1 MTAAASPS
9 PLPFT
14 PVVPDVLSR
23 RLSEIWRAEGQSRF
37 RPALLA
43 ALRETLAEGRALVR
57 DRFEKGGTGADCVR
71 DNAALVDAIVCAL
84 ADVTVH
90 DVFETA
96 GPTRGEQLA
105 IVAVGGYGRGEMAP
119 FSDIDLMFLLPYKRT
134 PRVEQ
139 IVEYMLYLLW
149 DLGLKVGHSV
159 RSADE
164 AIRQANADLT
174 IRTALLETR
183 HLWGDMALFRGF
195 RRRFQRE
202 VVHGHGPAF
211 IEGKLAERDARH
223 QRLGDTRYVLEPNL
237 KEGKGGLRDLQ
248 TLFWIAKYLYEVD
261 EVRELVRRGVLL
273 AEEARRFA
281 KAQNFLWT
289 ARCHLHYL
297 TGRAEERLTFDVQ
310 ALIGAR
316 MGYTDHAGARGV
328 ERFMKHYFLVAKDVG
343 DLTRIFCAAL
353 EADWK
358 RPRRLSIFRRLRV
371 EKELQGFVV
380 DGDRLS
386 VRDERHFRDHP
397 ADMVRLFHTAHVHGI
412 DVHPAALRAI
422 TRALG
427 ALDAGVRDDPEANG
441 LFLEILTGRK
451 DPEGTLRRM
460 NEAGVLGR
468 FVPDFGRVVAQM
480 QYDMYHVY
488 TVDEHTLQAVGILHK
503 IGTGALREALPFAT
517 EVMQKVVSRRAL
529 MVAMVLHDICKGRG
543 GDHSVL
549 GARVAERLGPRFG
562 LTAEETETA
571 AWLVR
576 WHLAL
581 SSAAFKRDVDDE
593 TTVQDLVDLVQSP
606 ERLRQLLVLT
616 AADIMAVGPG
626 RWNAWKATLL
636 QNLFANVEERLVG
649 GFVDSQ
655 PAGPSRVA
663 RVRRAQDALRAQLK
677 DWPGE
682 EIDAHLAQGY
692 PAYWL
697 AFDAGTYER
706 QARLMRRARR
716 DGSPLNLDTRV
727 DRAREVTEITLY
739 TPDHPGLFARL
750 AGAFAVSGATIV
762 DARIFT
768 MADGMALDVFSVQDA
783 AGGSFSSADRL
794 AKLAVNVERTL
805 SGELRPLQEL
815 ARRKPSIPART
826 RVFRV
831 PPRVLIDNAASSTHT
846 VIEVN
851 GKDRPGLLYDLTR
864 SLTGLSLQIASA
876 RISTYGAQVIDV
888 FYVRDLFGLKV
899 THKGQLA
906 RIRERLLEALADPEE
921 IAAAPPPKPVRTP
934 RAPAARGA

>member
-1 MTAAASPS
+1 MTAAALPS
-9 PLPFT
+9 SLSFT
-14 PVVPDVLSR
+14 PIETEVLGS
-23 RLSEIWRAEGQSRF
+23 RLSEIWRREDQSRF

-43 ALRETLAEGRALVR
+43 ALREALAEGRAAVR
-57 DRFEKGGTGADCVR
+57 NRFEAGGTGADCVR
-71 DNAALVDAIVCAL
+71 DNAAMIDAIVCAL

-96 GPTRGEQLA
+96 GPTSGEQLA

-119 FSDIDLMFLLPYKRT
+119 FSDIDLMFLLPWKRT

-139 IVEYMLYLLW
+139 IVEYMLYVLW

-159 RSADE
+159 RSTDE

-195 RRRFQRE
+195 RKRFQRE
-202 VVHGHGPAF
+202 AVHGQGPTF

-273 AEEARRFA
+273 MEEARRFA

-310 ALIGAR
+310 ALIGSR

-371 EKELQGFVV
+371 EKEIQGFVI

-386 VRDERHFRDHP
+386 VRDEGHFRTRP
-397 ADMVRLFHTAHVHGI
+397 ADMIRLFHTAHVHGI

-422 TRALG
+422 TRALSS
-427 ALDAGVRDDPEANG
+427 LDNGVREDPEANG

-451 DPEGTLRRM
+451 DPEVTLRRM

-503 IGTGALREALPFAT
+503 IEAGALKEVLPFAS
-517 EVMQKVVSRRAL
+517 EVVQKVVSRRAL
-529 MVAMVLHDICKGRG
+529 MVAVFLHDIAKGRG

-549 GARVAERLGPRFG
+549 GAKVAERLGPRFG
-562 LTAEETETA
+562 LTVEETETA

-581 SSAAFKRDVDDE
+581 SSTAFKRDVDDE
-593 TTVQDLVDLVQSP
+593 TTIRDMVELVQSP

-616 AADIMAVGPG
+616 TADVSAVGPG

-649 GFVDSQ
+649 GFGEVQ
-655 PAGPSRVA
+655 PAGPTRGM
-663 RVRRAQDALRAQLK
+663 RVRRAQDALRGRLK
-677 DWPGE
+677 DWAE
-682 EIDAHLAQGY
+682 DEIEAHLGLGY

-697 AFDAGTYER
+697 AFDAVTHER

-727 DRAREVTEITLY
+727 DRARAVTEITLY

-783 AGGSFSSADRL
+783 AGGSFASADRL

-805 SGELRPLQEL
+805 SGEMRPLQEL
-815 ARRKPSIPART
+815 ARRKPTIPART

-906 RIRERLLEALADPEE
+906 RIRERLLEALTDPEE
-921 IAAAPPPKPVRTP
+921 IATPSTP
-934 RAPAARGA
+934 RSGGAARNGGGPNG

>member
-1 MTAAASPS
+1 
-9 PLPFT
+9 
-14 PVVPDVLSR
+14 
-23 RLSEIWRAEGQSRF
+23 
-37 RPALLA
+37 
-43 ALRETLAEGRALVR
+43 
-57 DRFEKGGTGADCVR
+57 
-71 DNAALVDAIVCAL
+71 
-84 ADVTVH
+84 
-90 DVFETA
+90 
-96 GPTRGEQLA
+96 
-105 IVAVGGYGRGEMAP
+105 
-119 FSDIDLMFLLPYKRT
+119 
-134 PRVEQ
+134 
-139 IVEYMLYLLW
+139 
-149 DLGLKVGHSV
+149 
-159 RSADE
+159 
-164 AIRQANADLT
+164 
-174 IRTALLETR
+174 
-183 HLWGDMALFRGF
+183 
-195 RRRFQRE
+195 
-202 VVHGHGPAF
+202 
-211 IEGKLAERDARH
+211 
-223 QRLGDTRYVLEPNL
+223 
-237 KEGKGGLRDLQ
+237 
-248 TLFWIAKYLYEVD
+248 
-261 EVRELVRRGVLL
+261 
-273 AEEARRFA
+273 
-281 KAQNFLWT
+281 
-289 ARCHLHYL
+289 
-297 TGRAEERLTFDVQ
+297 
-310 ALIGAR
+310 
-316 MGYTDHAGARGV
+316 
-328 ERFMKHYFLVAKDVG
+328 
-343 DLTRIFCAAL
+343 
-353 EADWK
+353 
-358 RPRRLSIFRRLRV
+358 
-371 EKELQGFVV
+371 
-380 DGDRLS
+380 
-386 VRDERHFRDHP
+386 
-397 ADMVRLFHTAHVHGI
+397 
-412 DVHPAALRAI
+412 
-422 TRALG
+422 
-427 ALDAGVRDDPEANG
+427 
-441 LFLEILTGRK
+441 
-451 DPEGTLRRM
+451 
-460 NEAGVLGR
+460 
-468 FVPDFGRVVAQM
+468 
-480 QYDMYHVY
+480 MYHVY

-503 IGTGALREALPFAT
+503 IGTGALRDTLPFAT

-529 MVAMVLHDICKGRG
+529 MAAMVLHDICKGRG

-663 RVRRAQDALRAQLK
+663 RVRRAQEALRARLK

-697 AFDAGTYER
+697 AFDAGTHER

-727 DRAREVTEITLY
+727 DRARAVTEITLY

-876 RISTYGAQVIDV
+876 LISTYGAQVIDV

-921 IAAAPPPKPVRTP
+921 SAAAPPPRPVRTP
-934 RAPAARGA
+934 RAPARGA